1 MIDHARR
8 DILAQEIGE
17 DFIAELTESF
27 WADTWPLYETIC
39 ACAETGD
46 MADMRRALHTIAG
59 AAGNIG
65 LTGIAAAAGAAGT
78 AIKSGGKPDID
89 HLGRA
94 LNDTLAQLPAR
105 SAA

>member
-17 DFIAELTESF
+17 DFIAELTTSF

-39 ACAETGD
+39 ACAKTGD
-46 MADMRRALHTIAG
+46 TVDMRRALHTIAG
-59 AAGNIG
+59 SAGNLG

-78 AIKSGGKPDID
+78 AIKTGGEPDID
-89 HLGRA
+89 HLGKA
-94 LNDTLAQLPAR
+94 LNETLADLRAR